1 LVSWWCCFSSLCC
14 SDTWPGCLAEY
25 LCKRCGA
32 LIMQAPKR
40 TIVALV
46 MGLAAVV
53 PRALAADA
61 SQFDGTWNVT
71 LSCEAAWGLHAY
83 AYQFTATVASGLL
96 HGQYGTPGHSSSVAL
111 DGTIEPTGTAALFAK
126 GLSGEPDHR
135 FTNPPQSAPYAYRVT
150 ARFDGSQGTGSRV
163 QGGDCSFTFVKQ

>member
-1 LVSWWCCFSSLCC
+1 MMW
-14 SDTWPGCLAEY
+14 
-25 LCKRCGA
+25 
-32 LIMQAPKR
+32 APKR

-46 MGLAAVV
+46 IGLAAIP
-53 PRALAADA
+53 PRALAAEA
-61 SQFDGTWNVT
+61 GPFDGTWNVA
-71 LSCEAAWGLHAY
+71 LSCQATSGLNAY

-96 HGQYGTPGHSSSVAL
+96 HGEYGTPGHPSSVSL

-163 QGGDCSFTFVKQ
+163 QGGNCNFTFVKQ